1 MLRIHQ
7 IINHSLVPFS
17 LLLIVNAFLSSA
29 ADVANTN
36 PQETALNP
44 DTSSVFSLGTVVVT
58 GSEKKQQNKDVVNSA
73 QMKEFG
79 RTDVARALSLLP
91 GVNVSDIGP
100 RNESQVYVRGF
111 DLRSVPLYI
120 DGVPIYVPYDGYV
133 DLGRFTT
140 FDYSEIKVEKG
151 YSSVLYGPNAI
162 GGAINLVTRKPVH
175 KFELQADVGTM
186 GYVDTKRDSTLMPHL
201 NGSLMDISAG
211 SRLGKFFLMG
221 AVSDL
226 DKGNYELSKAF
237 TPTPLQSGGLRTNS
251 YHRDAK
257 ASAKIGWDP
266 APGDEYVLSYDNQ
279 HGEKGVPPTVD
290 PTGMVRYWY
299 WPYWDKQSVYLSS
312 KTVLS
317 NNFSLKVPVYYNEL
331 SNSLFACDDS
341 SYSTFKKRS
350 SFMSYYDDWTAGGAA
365 ELGTTIIPGNEM
377 SLAFHGKRDY
387 HQEHN
392 VYDTAKVPNSEPYQA
407 EPLRHFKD
415 NTFSLGLEDGATVLK
430 ILNLTGGVSYD
441 YRSSVEADNFYSHYN
456 GKIFQNVFDSIVPF
470 PSNNAQA
477 FNAEGKA
484 AVDINGSQNASI
496 SVARKTRFPTLKD
509 RYSYKLGTAILNPT
523 LQPENAVNCEAAYDA
538 GLNMGT
544 WSLAGHVSLFYTHL
558 YNAIQSVDSVIK
570 AGVLDANARSQ
581 MQNTGEAEMPGF
593 ELSLDA
599 TVLHDVEWARALE
612 IGANAS
618 YLNKHNLSHPAIKF
632 TDIPRGKGFGY
643 VKYTPITGCYALAS
657 VEYDTWRYTTS
668 QGSTVPEFI
677 LWNASLNIPLGTNVS
692 LEGGVRN
699 AFDKNYSLEAG
710 YPEEGRTFFVNLH
723 TNFNVD

>member
-1 MLRIHQ
+1 MA
-7 IINHSLVPFS
+7 
-17 LLLIVNAFLSSA
+17 NALPSSA
-29 ADVANTN
+29 ADGTGAS
-36 PQETALNP
+36 PRDTALKP
-44 DTSSVFSLGTVVVT
+44 DTSSVFSLGAVVVT
-58 GSEKKQQNKDVVNSA
+58 GSDKNRQNNDIVNSA

-79 RTDVARALSLLP
+79 RTDVTRALSLLP
-91 GVNVSDIGP
+91 GVSVSDIGP

-140 FDYSEIKVEKG
+140 FDYSEITVEKG

-175 KFELQADVGTM
+175 KLELQADVGAM
-186 GYVDTKRDSTLMPHL
+186 GYVDTKRDSTLMPHE
-201 NGSLMDISAG
+201 NGSLMNISAG
-211 SRLGKFFLMG
+211 SRLGNFFLMG

-226 DKGNYELSKAF
+226 DKSNYELSKAF
-237 TPTPLQSGGLRTNS
+237 TPTTLQANWLRTNS

-257 ASAKIGWDP
+257 VSAKIGWDP

-290 PTGMVRYWY
+290 PKGMVRYWE

-317 NNFSLKVPVYYNEL
+317 NDFFLKVPVYYNEL

-341 SYSTFKKRS
+341 TYSTFKKRS
-350 SFMSYYDDWTAGGAA
+350 SFKSNYDDWTAGGSVV
-365 ELGTTIIPGNEM
+365 LGSTIIPGNEL
-377 SLAFHGKRDY
+377 SVAFHAKRDY
-387 HQEHN
+387 HEEHN
-392 VYDTAKVPNSEPYQA
+392 AYDTAVVANSKPFQE

-415 NTFSLGLEDGATVLK
+415 NTFSLGLEDGGTIGK
-430 ILNLTGGVSYD
+430 ILNLTGGISYD
-441 YRSSVEADNFYSHYN
+441 NRSSIEADNFYSHYN

-484 AVDINGSQNASI
+484 VVAINSTQHASASI
-496 SVARKTRFPTLKD
+496 ARKTRFPTLKD
-509 RYSYKLGTAILNPT
+509 RYSYKLGAAIPNPT
-523 LQPENAVNCEAAYDA
+523 LEPENAVNYEAAYDA
-538 GLNMGT
+538 GLNGGK
-544 WSLAGHVSLFYTHL
+544 WSLSGHAGLFYAHL

-570 AGVLDANARSQ
+570 AGVLDASARAQ
-581 MQNTGEAEMPGF
+581 MQNTGEAEVTGL

-599 TVLHDVEWARALE
+599 TVLSDVEWVKALT
-612 IGANAS
+612 IGANGS
-618 YLNKHNLSHPAIKF
+618 YLQKNNVSHPAIKF
-632 TDIPRGKGFGY
+632 TDIPPGKVLGY
-643 VKYTPITGCYALAS
+643 VKYSPIAGCYGLVS
-657 VEYDTWRYTTS
+657 VEYDSWRYTTS
-668 QGSTVPEFI
+668 QGSTVPEFT
-677 LWNASLNIPLGTNVS
+677 LWNASLNIPMSANAS
-692 LEGGVRN
+692 LEAGVRN

-723 TNFNVD
+723 TSLNVN